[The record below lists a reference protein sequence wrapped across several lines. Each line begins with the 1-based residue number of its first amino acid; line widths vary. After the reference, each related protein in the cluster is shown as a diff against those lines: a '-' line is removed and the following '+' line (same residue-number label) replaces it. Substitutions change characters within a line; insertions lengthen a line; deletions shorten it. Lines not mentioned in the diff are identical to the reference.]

1 HKLPGTFLP
10 EADRRKNRQIA
21 VAEEKVE
28 KAAVDAGHFADEAK
42 AGIGLAS
49 REDGAVDARKADCVC
64 PKARKGSNQLLIH
77 QAGEDGND
85 NVDRV
90 RAGNAQ
96 AIDEFAGN
104 AVNFKPL
111 GGGVAATVDH
121 DDRPPGSLN
130 GGDVFESCIVAT
142 EGAATDFDDEW
153 VHALTW

>member
-10 EADRRKNRQIA
+10 KADRRKNRQIA
-21 VAEEKVE
+21 VTEEKVE

-42 AGIGLAS
+42 AGIGLPS
-49 REDGAVDARKADCVC
+49 RKDGAVDTRKADCVC

-96 AIDEFAGN
+96 AIDEFAGH
-104 AVNFKPL
+104 AVNFEPF
-111 GGGVAATVDH
+111 GGGVAATVDN
-121 DDRPPGSLN
+121 DDGASGGLK
-130 GGDVFESCIVAT
+130 GGDVFDSGIVAT
-142 EGAATDFDDEW
+142 EGAAT
-153 VHALTW
+153 